1 MILLSLHTLTD
12 PIIISGAAVA
22 ALVTLIATFSKVWK
36 LAKKV
41 SSKVDLLD
49 SIPDIK
55 KDIASIRTELT
66 TNGGSSLKDEIYRQS
81 ADMEK
86 HNRNI
91 STKLRRMDNRVKRIE
106 DANQD
111 QSNN

>member
-12 PIIISGAAVA
+12 PIIVLGAAVA
-22 ALVTLIATFSKVWK
+22 ALLTLVATVSRVWK
-36 LAKKV
+36 LVKKV
-41 SSKVDLLD
+41 STKIDLLD
-49 SIPDIK
+49 SISVIK
-55 KDIASIRTELT
+55 RDIASIRSELT
-66 TNGGSSLKDEIYRQS
+66 VNGGSSLKDEIYRQS

-86 HNRNI
+86 NNRNI

-111 QSNN
+111 